1 MTTELAKKT
10 KRKLTGV
17 VVSDKST
24 KTVVVKV
31 ELKKMHSKYHKFVT
45 NSNKFHAH
53 DEKGEAKI
61 GDTVTII
68 ESRPRSALKRWELL
82 SVVK

>member
-1 MTTELAKKT
+1 MTEVASS
-10 KRKLTGV
+10 KRKLTGI
-17 VVSDKST
+17 VVSDKAT
-24 KTVVVKV
+24 KTIVVKV
-31 ELKKMHSKYHKFVT
+31 ERKTMHSKYHKFVS

-53 DEKGEAKI
+53 DEKEEAQV

-82 SVVK
+82 SISK

>member
-1 MTTELAKKT
+1 MTTEVAKKT

-31 ELKKMHSKYHKFVT
+31 ELKKCT
-45 NSNKFHAH
+45 AN
-53 DEKGEAKI
+53 
-61 GDTVTII
+61 TI
-68 ESRPRSALKRWELL
+68 SS
-82 SVVK
+82 